1 MIRQK
6 KIRKIMMMISLI
18 LNEDASLRKSNFTQ
32 SKHHV
37 SRTSRSG
44 VADCSIPTLYDFQIE
59 ESDIECI

>member
-1 MIRQK
+1 
-6 KIRKIMMMISLI
+6 MISLI

-32 SKHHV
+32 SKHRV

-44 VADCSIPTLYDFQIE
+44 VADCSIHTLHDFQIE